1 MTDGTTAH
9 PPYLSLRETHSAG
22 LVLVGDRVY
31 KFKKPVNLGFL
42 DFTSPEVRKQTCRRE
57 VELNSRFAPDV
68 YLGVADLALPDGTH
82 ESMVVMRRMPEDRR
96 LSTLVTGGADVHDDL
111 RHLAHLLAT
120 VHGRS
125 PHAPQIDAEA
135 ALPMLR
141 ARWKA
146 SFQQVRPYFGTTLD
160 PVLVHEV
167 ERLTLRFLAGRRPL
181 FDHRV
186 ATGCAV
192 DGHGDLMADDVFCL
206 DDGPRALDCLEFDD
220 RLRYVDR
227 IDDAAFLAMDLE
239 RLGALELGAA
249 FLGWYTELAADAAPP
264 SLVHHYVAYRAF
276 VRAKVAAIRADQGSA
291 EAAADAR
298 ALTRCTHQH
307 LAASAVTLTLVGG
320 TPGTGK
326 TTVASGIA
334 DRLGMVVLSSD
345 RIRKELV
352 GIDPETPAGAP
363 YGTGIYS
370 SAHTERTYDEML
382 DRARTLLGMGESV
395 VLDASWL
402 SAAHRDAARE
412 VARTTHSDLTEISC
426 RAPLATALQ
435 RLVARRPTGHVTSDA
450 DATVATAMAEAQSP
464 WPEAFVVDTS
474 RPLPESV
481 REAAERVRP
490 VRLAHSPRRR
500 PAFAPD

>member
-1 MTDGTTAH
+1 MGTTAQ
-9 PPYLSLRETHSAG
+9 PYLSLRETHSAG

-42 DFTSPEVRKQTCRRE
+42 DFTSPETRTRTCRRE

-68 YLGVADLALPDGTH
+68 YLGVADLALPDGRH

-96 LSTLVTGGADVHDDL
+96 LSTLVTRGVDVRDDL
-111 RHLAHLLAT
+111 RHLAHQLAT
-120 VHGRS
+120 AHERS
-125 PHAPQIDAEA
+125 PRGPEIDAEA

-146 SFQQVRPYFGTTLD
+146 SFQQVRPYFDTTLD

-186 ATGCAV
+186 TTGCAV

-227 IDDAAFLAMDLE
+227 LDDAAFLAMDLE
-239 RLGALELGAA
+239 RLGAPELGAA
-249 FLGWYTELAADAAPP
+249 FLGWYTELAGDPAPP

-291 EAAADAR
+291 EAVADAR
-298 ALTRCTHQH
+298 SLTRCTHRH

-352 GIDPETPAGAP
+352 GIDPETSAAAP

-370 SAHTERTYDEML
+370 PAHTARTYDELL
-382 DRARTLLGMGESV
+382 DRARRLLGLGESV

-402 SAAHRDAARE
+402 SPAHRDAARE
-412 VARTTHSDLTEISC
+412 VARTTHSDLHEIVC
-426 RAPLATALQ
+426 QAPAATAMQ
-435 RLVARRPTGHVTSDA
+435 RLAARRSTAHVTSDA
-450 DATVATAMAEAQSP
+450 DAAVATTMAEAQPP
-464 WPEAFVVDTS
+464 WPEAFVLDTS
-474 RPLPESV
+474 RPLPDSLD
-481 REAAERVRP
+481 EAVGRLRP
-490 VRLAHSPRRR
+490 VRVTHPPRRR